1 MAVQEP
7 LVPHHQVFLNFRG
20 EELRN
25 GFVSYLETALK
36 NAGINVFIDKDEMR
50 GEDLTVL
57 FRRIEESKIALVVFS
72 RRYMES
78 KWCLNELVKIKECV
92 EEKKLVAFPIF
103 FKVNPIELEELFYD
117 AREIHSN
124 VQTHIMEKWKVA
136 LECIKSKMGLTLKEQ
151 RYCFGSLCLKTCYFL
166 WRKSLDMTFFY
177 GKQLVI
183 EKKKNNY
190 L

>member
-7 LVPHHQVFLNFRG
+7 LVPHHKVFLIFRV
-20 EELRN
+20 EELRD

-36 NAGINVFIDKDEMR
+36 NAGINVFIDKNEMR

-151 RYCFGSLCLKTCYFL
+151 RYCFGSLCLKMCYFL
-166 WRKSLDMTFFY
+166 
-177 GKQLVI
+177 
-183 EKKKNNY
+183 
-190 L
+190 

>member
-20 EELRN
+20 VELRY

-36 NAGINVFIDKDEMR
+36 IAAINVFVDKHEMR
-50 GEDLTVL
+50 GEDESSL
-57 FRRIEESKIALVVFS
+57 FRRIEGSKIALVVFS

-78 KWCLNELVKIKECV
+78 KWCLNELAKIKECV
-92 EEKKLVAFPIF
+92 DEKKLVAIPIF
-103 FKVNPIELEELFYD
+103 YKVKPSELEKLFYD

-136 LECIKSKMGLTLKEQ
+136 LECIKSTMGLILKEQ
-151 RYCFGSLCLKTCYFL
+151 RYCFGSLCLKMCHFL
-166 WRKSLDMTFFY
+166 
-177 GKQLVI
+177 
-183 EKKKNNY
+183 
-190 L
+190 